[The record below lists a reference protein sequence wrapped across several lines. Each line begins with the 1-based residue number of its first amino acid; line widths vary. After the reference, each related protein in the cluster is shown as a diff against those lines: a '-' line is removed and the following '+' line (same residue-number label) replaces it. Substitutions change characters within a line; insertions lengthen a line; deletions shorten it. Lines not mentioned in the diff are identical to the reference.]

1 MTEIWLTV
9 EGCSFFPLQT
19 CIFSASQ
26 LFLPQTRVFSASWL
40 VFFTSILC
48 FQQLLPF
55 RAIFEEHFE
64 KLQLTCRLTDIPP
77 KRLQAIS
84 DFFGKLKES
93 KAPET
98 TSETEGLR
106 KLEGT

>member
-40 VFFTSILC
+40 VFSLQFFMFPTIAAISSN
-48 FQQLLPF
+48 F
-55 RAIFEEHFE
+55 RGALRKIAIDAQTYRHSA
-64 KLQLTCRLTDIPP
+64 

-84 DFFGKLKES
+84 VFFGKLKES

-98 TSETEGLR
+98 TSETEGLG